1 MSLIILDIGTGF
13 EKAATTIITIIIVL
27 LLFSLF
33 GYKYFC
39 KTTTKKWKAGLITM
53 SLCLVIANTGLF
65 LINKVKGGIPFQ
77 SFFDKELITLSFI
90 TSTLAIVV
98 TFALTIIDSIKEKE

>member
-1 MSLIILDIGTGF
+1 MVLIILDIGTGL
-13 EKAATTIITIIIVL
+13 EKAATSIITLMILL
-27 LLFSLF
+27 LLFSLIS
-33 GYKYFC
+33 YKYFS
-39 KTTTKKWKAGLITM
+39 KITTKKWGAGLITI

-98 TFALTIIDSIKEKE
+98 TFALTIIDSMRRKE